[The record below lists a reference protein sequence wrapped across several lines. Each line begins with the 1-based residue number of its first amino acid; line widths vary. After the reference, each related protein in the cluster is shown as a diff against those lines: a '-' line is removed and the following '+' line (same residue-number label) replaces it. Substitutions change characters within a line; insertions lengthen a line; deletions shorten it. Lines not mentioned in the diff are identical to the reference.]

1 MEKRKHD
8 FDPSFLE
15 LIYKAARGNQDAF
28 CSVADRYQPMIKRL
42 AAGFD
47 VPETERDDLA
57 QEGLIGLY
65 KAVMT
70 YDPELSGFGTY
81 AWLCVKRSM
90 ISALRAM
97 NRDAKEVSSLDADS
111 CPDLPDP
118 NGDPQAIFGARESYE
133 ALLGRIDACLSPYE
147 NSVLRLFLAGSSHDR
162 IAAKLGTTRKS
173 VDNAIC
179 RIRRKI
185 RSVVE

>member
-1 MEKRKHD
+1 MERKKHEN
-8 FDPSFLE
+8 DPSLLE

-28 CSVADRYQPMIKRL
+28 CGVADRYQSLINRL
-42 AAGFD
+42 AAGFA
-47 VPETERDDLA
+47 VPDNERDDLV

-70 YDPELSGFGTY
+70 YDPEISGFGTY

-90 ISALRAM
+90 ISAVRSM
-97 NRDAKEVSSLDADS
+97 NRDGKEVSSLDVDS
-111 CPDLPDP
+111 TPEVPDP
-118 NGDPQAIFGARESYE
+118 SGDPQAIFGAKESYD
-133 ALLGRIDACLSPYE
+133 ALLERIDACLSPYE
-147 NSVLRLFLAGSSHDR
+147 NSVLKLFLAGSAHDR
-162 IAAKLGTTRKS
+162 IAARLGTTRKS

-185 RSVVE
+185 KSVVD

>member
-1 MEKRKHD
+1 MERKKHEN
-8 FDPSFLE
+8 DPSLLE

-28 CSVADRYQPMIKRL
+28 CCVADRYQPLINRL
-42 AAGFD
+42 ASGFH
-47 VPETERDDLA
+47 VPDAEKDDLM

-70 YDPELSGFGTY
+70 YDPALSGFGTY

-90 ISALRAM
+90 ISAVRAM
-97 NRDAKEVSSLDADS
+97 NRDDKDVSSLDVES
-111 CPDLPDP
+111 SPDLPDP
-118 NGDPQAIFGARESYE
+118 SGDPQTIFGAKESYE

-147 NSVLRLFLAGSSHDR
+147 NSVLRLFLAGSGHDR
-162 IAAKLGTTRKS
+162 IAQKLGTTRKS
-173 VDNAIC
+173 IDNAIC